1 MKKAGRFCLK
11 CMGRFE
17 EYVSMIMMAVTLLV
31 TVLNVF
37 ARYVLRNS
45 LPWSQE
51 VSGIAWT
58 WAVMLGI
65 SWAYRSNLHMGI
77 DLLVQKVGPRL
88 KRVLFIITY
97 VILTVAFVFMLYMSI
112 EITLKGGYKLT
123 NYFKLP
129 YWVKYISAVIA
140 FFNMTVY
147 SLRFIFY
154 AVREPAKFV
163 ECVSINGSGLD
174 DFDKETGKG
183 AETA

>member
-11 CMGRFE
+11 CMGKFE
-17 EYVSMIMMAVTLLV
+17 EYVSMTMMAVTLLV
-31 TVLNVF
+31 TVMNVF

-65 SWAYRSNLHMGI
+65 SWAYRTNLHMGI
-77 DLLVQKVGPRL
+77 DLLVQKVGPRA

-97 VILTVAFVFMLYMSI
+97 IILTVAFVFMLYMSF
-112 EITLKGGYKLT
+112 EMTLKGGYKLT

-129 YWVKYISAVIA
+129 YWVKYISAIIS
-140 FFNMTVY
+140 FFNMMVY
-147 SLRFIFY
+147 SVRFLYY
-154 AVREPAKFV
+154 AVREPGRFV
-163 ECVSINGSGLD
+163 ASVSINGGGLD
-174 DFDKETGKG
+174 DFDAKPGEG